1 MTERSIP
8 EVHIHIHEAPDTAS
22 IEQGLASL
30 MASTDALAAKV
41 NELGSALTAHMERDR
56 ATEEALAAV
65 TQAYNDLLAD
75 DAVEN
80 SALESIGEAVDQ
92 LTAAVSQ
99 EVPEV
104 DPDPESPPADSETPP
119 ESSETPS
126 EGSESSETSNP

>member
-1 MTERSIP
+1 MTDRAIP

-22 IEQGLASL
+22 IEQGLISL

-41 NELGSALTAHMERDR
+41 NELGTALNAHMERDR

-80 SALESIGEAVDQ
+80 AALEDIGSAVDQ
-92 LTAAVSQ
+92 LTAAVGQ
-99 EVPEV
+99 EVPQVDTEV
-104 DPDPESPPADSETPP
+104 PDESTTSKTPDESTNP
-119 ESSETPS
+119 ESSD
-126 EGSESSETSNP
+126 ESTTT